1 MTTDSTSIAS
11 TSRRPLPSS
20 IQPPLQLY
28 HRYLHIPITV
38 TKNAIDAE
46 ATLLKMS
53 DDEQKKS
60 VAFGEA
66 TNMENGAKVDL
77 AGEDT
82 TAEQHSLENGEATPA
97 TFDPSAMKKKKK
109 SKKDADADGE
119 EPKENGD
126 GGFDPKA
133 MKKKPKKTK
142 EEGDDA
148 EANGGFD
155 PTKVKKPKKSG
166 EKKKKSGEAGA
177 GDDDFESRLKKLGLE
192 EKEEEPAVPQTQEEV
207 EAELQQGAGPWA
219 QDNTSPFKYTQLL
232 KRFYINL
239 YEDHPELSGD
249 GRLKNYKI
257 PPPQVVREGNK
268 KSIFVNLPE
277 IARKMKRN
285 PDHVIQFI
293 FAELGTN
300 GSVDGSGRLV
310 IKGRFQQKQLE
321 SVLRRYIIE
330 YLTCGTCKSPNTTL
344 NKENRLFF
352 VSCNVCGSR
361 KSVSA
366 IKTGFQAALGKRR
379 KQKA

>member
-1 MTTDSTSIAS
+1 M
-11 TSRRPLPSS
+11 
-20 IQPPLQLY
+20 Q
-28 HRYLHIPITV
+28 
-38 TKNAIDAE
+38 
-46 ATLLKMS
+46 
-53 DDEQKKS
+53 QKKS

-66 TNMENGAKVDL
+66 TNMENGETLNL
-77 AGEDT
+77 AAGDDT
-82 TAEQHSLENGEATPA
+82 TAEQHSAENGGATPA
-97 TFDPSAMKKKKK
+97 TFDPSSLKKKKK
-109 SKKDADADGE
+109 AA
-119 EPKENGD
+119 
-126 GGFDPKA
+126 FDPKA
-133 MKKKPKKTK
+133 LKKKKTK
-142 EEGDDA
+142 KSKEEGAEDGDA
-148 EANGGFD
+148 AANGEFD
-155 PTKVKKPKKSG
+155 PTKIKKPKKSS
-166 EKKKKSGEAGA
+166 EKTKKSAEAA
-177 GDDDFESRLKKLGLE
+177 PGDDDFESRLKKLGLD
-192 EKEEEPAVPQTQEEV
+192 EKEDEAATPQTQEEV
-207 EAELQQGAGPWA
+207 EAELQQGTGIWT
-219 QDNTSPFKYTQLL
+219 QDNGSAFKYTQLL

>member
-1 MTTDSTSIAS
+1 
-11 TSRRPLPSS
+11 
-20 IQPPLQLY
+20 
-28 HRYLHIPITV
+28 
-38 TKNAIDAE
+38 
-46 ATLLKMS
+46 MS

-66 TNMENGAKVDL
+66 TNMENGETVNL
-77 AGEDT
+77 AAGDEA
-82 TAEQHSLENGEATPA
+82 TAEHHSAENGEATPA

-109 SKKDADADGE
+109 TKKEKEPEGE

-126 GGFDPKA
+126 AAFDPTALK
-133 MKKKPKKTK
+133 KKKPKKSK
-142 EEGDDA
+142 EEGA
-148 EANGGFD
+148 EAAEGDAAANGDFD
-155 PTKVKKPKKSG
+155 PTKIKKPKKSG
-166 EKKKKSGEAGA
+166 EKKKKSSGGTA
-177 GDDDFESRLKKLGLE
+177 GDDDFESRLKKLGLD
-192 EKEEEPAVPQTQEEV
+192 EKEEEPSVPQTQEEV
-207 EAELQQGAGPWA
+207 EAELQQGIGAWA
-219 QDNTSPFKYTQLL
+219 QDNSSPFKYTQLL

-239 YEDHPELSGD
+239 YEDHPELSGE

-379 KQKA
+379 KQQA

>member
-1 MTTDSTSIAS
+1 
-11 TSRRPLPSS
+11 
-20 IQPPLQLY
+20 
-28 HRYLHIPITV
+28 
-38 TKNAIDAE
+38 
-46 ATLLKMS
+46 MS
-53 DDEQKKS
+53 DEEQKKS
-60 VAFGEA
+60 VAFGET
-66 TNMENGAKVDL
+66 TNIENGEKVDVVD
-77 AGEDT
+77 GNS
-82 TAEQHSLENGEATPA
+82 AEQHTVTGTYKLHTYPRLSYSGEEYALRNLNSKYLPILMLNDITGDTENGDAAPA

-109 SKKDADADGE
+109 PKKEKEATMENGE
-119 EPKENGD
+119 EPKENGEVEA
-126 GGFDPKA
+126 FDPSA
-133 MKKKPKKTK
+133 MKKKKPKKK
-142 EEGDDA
+142 AEAEGDAD
-148 EANGGFD
+148 ANGATFD
-155 PTKVKKPKKSG
+155 PEKMKKSS
-166 EKKKKSGEAGA
+166 KKKTKKTEGG
-177 GDDDFESRLKKLGLE
+177 GDDDFQRRLEELGLE
-192 EKEEEPAVPQTQEEV
+192 DKKEEAAPQTQEEI
-207 EAELQQGAGPWA
+207 EAELQQGTGIWA
-219 QDNTSPFKYTQLL
+219 QDNTIAFKYSQLL

-321 SVLRRYIIE
+321 SVLRRYIVE
-330 YLTCGTCKSPNTTL
+330 YLTCVTCKSPNTTL

-352 VSCNVCGSR
+352 VSCNICGSR

-366 IKTGFQAALGKRR
+366 IKTGFQAALGKRK
-379 KQKA
+379 KQQA